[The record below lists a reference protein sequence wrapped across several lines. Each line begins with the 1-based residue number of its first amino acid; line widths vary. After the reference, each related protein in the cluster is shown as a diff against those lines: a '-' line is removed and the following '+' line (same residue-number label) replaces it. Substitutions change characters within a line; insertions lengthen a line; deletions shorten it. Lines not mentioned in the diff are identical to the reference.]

1 MDRRT
6 LILGLGSLAASLPSP
21 SDAQHLRLDSP
32 AARAWTTIPSI
43 VVVAPENDPRL
54 PAVREAIEFWN
65 GQLARLGSPFR
76 LGGAT
81 RIVGMIPA
89 NDIHALRTNFTGR
102 APLSIPDSIR
112 RMNSDVIVALSDI
125 DMAKFNPVTFS
136 WSAPKRAVVAIPSHR
151 SLTLPALARNIMAH
165 EFGHVIGLDHNAD
178 LAALMCGGA
187 ARCQF
192 AAPREG
198 FLPLTSADKAKML
211 EMYPLT
217 WEPAGPSKRFKG
229 DPPVTAG

>member
-1 MDRRT
+1 M
-6 LILGLGSLAASLPSP
+6 LGLGSLAASLPSF
-21 SDAQHLRLDSP
+21 SYAQHLRLDSP
-32 AARAWTTIPSI
+32 AARAWTIIPSI
-43 VVVAPENDPRL
+43 VVVAPANDPRL

-65 GQLARLGSPFR
+65 TQLSKLASPFR
-76 LGGAT
+76 LGGT
-81 RIVGMIPA
+81 SRIVGTIPA
-89 NDIHALRTNFTGR
+89 GDIHAMRTNFTGR

-112 RMNSDVIVALSDI
+112 RVNSDVIVALTDI

-136 WSAPKRAVVAIPSHR
+136 WSPPKRAVVAIPTHR
-151 SLTLPALARNIMAH
+151 SLTPGLTRNIMAH

-178 LAALMCGGA
+178 LAALMCGGSG

-198 FLPLTSADKAKML
+198 FLSLTSADKAKML

-217 WEPAGPSKRFKG
+217 WEPAGPSKRFRG